1 MTLSTQLVRPFPLR
15 GDVVSAPELGLEL
28 CVRAL
33 GLMRGPLLE
42 FSGDAAWLA
51 DRKRLWEK
59 VFRDLAEHALDRMEA
74 LDDDRPAELL
84 SLRAVSILPEDEA
97 LHTRIIDFLM
107 DRDLQPELVRYLS
120 YLSRRARWL
129 KPLSI

>member
-1 MTLSTQLVRPFPLR
+1 M
-15 GDVVSAPELGLEL
+15 
-28 CVRAL
+28 
-33 GLMRGPLLE
+33 E

-84 SLRAVSILPEDEA
+84 SLRAVSILPEDGA